1 MTEINYVLKPEEV
14 ETLVFDWGSIK
25 WMSCPAIKGAQRFS
39 FGVVLLSPGK
49 GHLAHNHPDSEET
62 LYVVSG
68 EGDQMV
74 AGKRWKITAGDI
86 VYIPAGVMHETVNT
100 GWESLKLIAV
110 YSPPG
115 PEEFLKT
122 LPECKIVPPESQPR

>member
-1 MTEINYVLKPEEV
+1 MSETSYVLKPKEV
-14 ETLVFDWGSIK
+14 ETQVFDWGSIK
-25 WMSCPAIKGAQRFS
+25 WMSSPGIKGAQRFS
-39 FGVVLLSPGK
+39 LGVVLLQRGK
-49 GHLAHNHPDSEET
+49 GHLTHNHPDSEET

-74 AGKRWKITAGDI
+74 ADKRWKITAGDI
-86 VYIPAGVMHETVNT
+86 IYIPKGIMHETINT
-100 GWESLKLIAV
+100 GWEPLKLIAV

-122 LPECKIVPPESQPR
+122 LPECKIMPPETSK